1 MFILNFIPDWF
12 FPAITILSLLIFII
26 SRYIK
31 LPQAQLIHYTS
42 IIFFA
47 IGLFMVGAN
56 WNNNHWLA
64 KVKEVEAQLAIVQAE
79 AAKENIKIVEKII
92 TRRELVRIQGNELIK
107 YIDREKVVIDENCK
121 LPQPVI
127 DAHNKAVQ
135 PNKE

>member
-1 MFILNFIPDWF
+1 
-12 FPAITILSLLIFII
+12 
-26 SRYIK
+26 
-31 LPQAQLIHYTS
+31 
-42 IIFFA
+42 
-47 IGLFMVGAN
+47 MVGAN